1 MVLQST
7 TSTHMSVWIPS
18 RSHKQVRTETIR
30 TVTDNDAGFVIR
42 CTDRDLLQPTALVDC
57 VSVCVCASVA
67 LSSRC
72 VFVCVSVSWC
82 VNETE
87 SDNTDVAST
96 CVLREY

>member
-1 MVLQST
+1 MPYRFPRDASRQRQVLCT
-7 TSTHMSVWIPS
+7 
-18 RSHKQVRTETIR
+18 
-30 TVTDNDAGFVIR
+30 
-42 CTDRDLLQPTALVDC
+42 CTDRNLLQPTALVDC